1 MTLSRSRAELGRNIK
16 DITGHLEEL
25 QQRGM
30 YMEAAK
36 VRDELARLKSSFRDE
51 ESQKWI
57 HRHTRSL
64 GKLPLNERAVKRQI
78 EASWKEA
85 AEEHAAKMRQTTQEM
100 AERQEAEVVL
110 FRDAILRE
118 QRSKAPKFSPAL
130 IQMQEMEKT
139 LAKTHQYEAAKKLRA
154 EIEKNV
160 KRELL
165 ELDQRLLDRAEARI
179 RRLRAQHRRERE
191 ILVEKSAMVLDHM
204 MARRDKELEMTK
216 VRFRAATH
224 ELEHALSLQI
234 ASNRKGAAS
243 VKEAALGA
251 SRRGE
256 AVAAAA
262 ATFTGKAGGGERG
275 AGRRRR
281 RRQRR
286 PVTAPGGKRNGGK
299 ASSLR
304 PLRRRGQSAR
314 PQLGGSSDRPG
325 TADYSRPG
333 TAGTLGSMRE
343 EEEGA
348 GEGWERAGERPTG
361 TRRQR
366 GGGKRRAT
374 TRRGK
379 GAKAQTCDWCS
390 GRGGY
395 MASHGGVRIPRESAN
410 GGVGKFCTWECA
422 KSWNCRYTPVMQRWV
437 RNMFLD
443 DVAGYMVMESARRHV
458 EKKLSMRG

>member
-256 AVAAAA
+256 AAAAAA
-262 ATFTGKAGGGERG
+262 ATFTGKAGGAKGGRDGGGGGGSGGPSRRRG
-275 AGRRRR
+275 GSGTAARPRHSGRFAGGASRRGRSSGGRATGPGRPITPGPGRRGRLGACGRRRR
-281 RRQRR
+281 GPARAGRGRASGRRGRGGSGGGGSGGRPSGGGRGRR
-286 PVTAPGGKRNGGK
+286 PRRATGARGGAGTWPRTAAFEFHGRVRTGGSASSAPGSVPRV
-299 ASSLR
+299 
-304 PLRRRGQSAR
+304 
-314 PQLGGSSDRPG
+314 
-325 TADYSRPG
+325 G
-333 TAGTLGSMRE
+333 TAGT
-343 EEEGA
+343 
-348 GEGWERAGERPTG
+348 P
-361 TRRQR
+361 
-366 GGGKRRAT
+366 
-374 TRRGK
+374 
-379 GAKAQTCDWCS
+379 
-390 GRGGY
+390 
-395 MASHGGVRIPRESAN
+395 P
-410 GGVGKFCTWECA
+410 
-422 KSWNCRYTPVMQRWV
+422 
-437 RNMFLD
+437 
-443 DVAGYMVMESARRHV
+443 
-458 EKKLSMRG
+458 